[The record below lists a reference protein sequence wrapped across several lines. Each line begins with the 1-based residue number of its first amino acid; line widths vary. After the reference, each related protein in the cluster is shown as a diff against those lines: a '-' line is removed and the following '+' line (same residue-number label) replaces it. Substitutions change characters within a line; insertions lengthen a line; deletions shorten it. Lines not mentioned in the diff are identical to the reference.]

1 MTTQVKQQGVNK
13 DMQEEMVGVLT
24 AISIVSKRLANRLS
38 QLDERNEKKEKKQMS
53 KTKLALDVVTDLR
66 NLAGSIETLV
76 FALESNQTDSAA
88 SVEKEQS
95 KKNKESNKPA
105 QPAKAKLPSLEDVR
119 AKLAALSQDGKQV
132 QVKELITGFG
142 AKKLSDIP
150 VERYPELLEE
160 ADKL

>member
-1 MTTQVKQQGVNK
+1 
-13 DMQEEMVGVLT
+13 
-24 AISIVSKRLANRLS
+24 
-38 QLDERNEKKEKKQMS
+38 MS

-76 FALESNQTDSAA
+76 IALESNQMDSVAPI
-88 SVEKEQS
+88 EKKEA
-95 KKNKESNKPA
+95 KENKESKKSAKP
-105 QPAKAKLPSLEDVR
+105 PKATLPTLEDVR

-150 VERYPELLEE
+150 VEKYPELLEE
-160 ADKL
+160 AEKL

>member
-1 MTTQVKQQGVNK
+1 
-13 DMQEEMVGVLT
+13 
-24 AISIVSKRLANRLS
+24 
-38 QLDERNEKKEKKQMS
+38 MS

-76 FALESNQTDSAA
+76 FALESNQTESAA
-88 SVEKEQS
+88 PVEKKQ
-95 KKNKESNKPA
+95 KKENKELKKPE
-105 QPAKAKLPSLEDVR
+105 QPSKAKLPSLEDVR

-150 VERYPELLEE
+150 VDKYPELLEE
-160 ADKL
+160 AEKL

>member
-1 MTTQVKQQGVNK
+1 
-13 DMQEEMVGVLT
+13 
-24 AISIVSKRLANRLS
+24 
-38 QLDERNEKKEKKQMS
+38 MS

-76 FALESNQTDSAA
+76 FALESNQKDSAA
-88 SVEKEQS
+88 SVEKEQP
-95 KKNKESNKPA
+95 KKNKEPKKPA
-105 QPAKAKLPSLEDVR
+105 QPVKAKLPSLEDVR

-150 VERYPELLEE
+150 VDKYPELLEE
-160 ADKL
+160 AEKL

>member
-1 MTTQVKQQGVNK
+1 
-13 DMQEEMVGVLT
+13 
-24 AISIVSKRLANRLS
+24 
-38 QLDERNEKKEKKQMS
+38 MS

-76 FALESNQTDSAA
+76 FALESNQTDSA
-88 SVEKEQS
+88 VPDEKQEPKEIKEP
-95 KKNKESNKPA
+95 KKSA
-105 QPAKAKLPSLEDVR
+105 QPQKAKLPTLEDVR

-150 VERYPELLEE
+150 VDKYPELLEE
-160 ADKL
+160 AEKL

>member
-1 MTTQVKQQGVNK
+1 
-13 DMQEEMVGVLT
+13 
-24 AISIVSKRLANRLS
+24 
-38 QLDERNEKKEKKQMS
+38 MS

-76 FALESNQTDSAA
+76 FALESNQTDSVDP
-88 SVEKEQS
+88 VEKKEA
-95 KKNKESNKPA
+95 KENKELKKSAKP
-105 QPAKAKLPSLEDVR
+105 PKAKLPTLEDVR

-150 VERYPELLEE
+150 AEKYPEILEE
-160 ADKL
+160 AGKL